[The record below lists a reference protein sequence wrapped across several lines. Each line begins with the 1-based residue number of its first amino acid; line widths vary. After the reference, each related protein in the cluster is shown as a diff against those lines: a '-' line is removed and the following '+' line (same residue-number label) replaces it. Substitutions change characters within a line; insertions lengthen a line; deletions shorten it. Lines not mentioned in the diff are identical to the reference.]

1 MTTRSS
7 ILHTLTFWARSFS
20 CCSVSRLRMAAM
32 EEVPVLVLAGI
43 VVGVGTPTIP
53 LRPLVGVFPWAESSS
68 PEFDVSWWSPLEDTL
83 DRDDAVLVDPEEA
96 VRVDF
101 LPLRARPIV
110 RGIIEEALAFLDFLD
125 PFSLPLLELEA
136 KSE

>member
-1 MTTRSS
+1 
-7 ILHTLTFWARSFS
+7 
-20 CCSVSRLRMAAM
+20 M

-43 VVGVGTPTIP
+43 VVGVGTPTNP
-53 LRPLVGVFPWAESSS
+53 LLPLVGVFPWDESSS
-68 PEFDVSWWSPLEDTL
+68 PELDASWWSPLEDTL
-83 DRDDAVLVDPEEA
+83 DLEDEETLVDPEEA
-96 VRVDF
+96 VRADF

-110 RGIIEEALAFLDFLD
+110 RGIMEDALAFLDFLD